1 MRLKP
6 KIAITVGVLL
16 FACALV
22 LWRYGIQ
29 HRARNINSASG
40 PVARLAQHPPLIK
53 TAATNAIPAHKS
65 YRITNTHQ
73 SFAKL
78 LHNPHAIILRN
89 ALIDTEVPVALKIP
103 DHLRA
108 KGAPGSYLV
117 QSDRP
122 LDNGFYAELRKE
134 GASYVSYI
142 PNNAALVKATPEA
155 ATNLAALPDIV
166 AVLPYQPYYKLDS
179 TLLPNAVE
187 QQPETNQLS
196 ITVFPGQRD
205 AALAELVQLG
215 ASLVGEDRSPFGPT
229 LVVNIPSNSLVAVA
243 QMPLAQEIE
252 AYTPRH
258 KANDLTRVIMNVAVD
273 TSSNTPNY
281 LNLTGSNVTV
291 NLNDTGVDATHPDFT
306 PTNRLIGDFPASLF
320 DPDGHGTHVAGIIAG
335 NGKESGTVTNLPPG
349 SVAGASFRGKATNAT
364 LFVQSLDLVFG
375 PFISDA
381 FLQQN
386 ASTNLG
392 PTNLISNNS
401 WGYGSTVYD
410 THAASYDAAT
420 RDAQPN
426 VDGEQPL
433 LFVFAAGN
441 SGNGSGNGIDGESG
455 TINSPATAK
464 NVITVGASDSPRFL
478 TNLVSFDGITTNEAF
493 YDETDNTN
501 LVAPFSSCGNVSLGT
516 EGAYGRFKPDVV
528 APGVFIVSCRS
539 SNYIDPTNATF
550 LTEYP
555 FLGQTV
561 DPNTTNTDN
570 GGYAFFLPPDTSRF
584 TAVITS
590 NLNSPIPFP
599 TNMFIL
605 ADTNFPPAV
614 IVSSNNIYNLTNWNT
629 NDLYYF
635 GVAPPTNS
643 PGPVNYDI
651 TFYLFETNSEGDY
664 FTVLSNM
671 NSGLRPYYRY
681 ETGTS
686 MSAGA
691 VSGFLALMQEFLQQD
706 MGITNPSPA
715 LMKAMLI
722 NGSRSLGLQYDFNVN
737 TQGANEQGWGLPSLP
752 DVLPPSLTN
761 GNPSMILVDQSTNR
775 AMATGQYQ
783 TYTINC
789 TDTNATNFPLRVS
802 LVWTDPP
809 GNPAAGITLVNNLE
823 LTVADASGSNIY
835 VGNNFLSGMIYTQS
849 STPTNLPVGQSDN
862 DVQNVYVNQN
872 TASFTSAGDVINNV
886 QNVYISP
893 SNSIAFPLTIT
904 VSATRVNVNAVTTQT
919 NNVLQDYALVVSS
932 DDPSLS
938 APLTIVTNAITSTNA
953 PLITIASNAVP
964 LLHQRVGAN
973 EPNLYNFTTG
983 STNGAPIQ
991 WHFFIFTNSELVVS
1005 NTTNVAFA
1013 TFLPPNL
1020 SIPRATGS
1028 ADIDLYVYTNA
1039 ISDFSG
1045 FIEAPGGMDAF
1056 ASGAVKSVGRT
1067 GNESIVFTNST
1078 VPVYYVG
1085 VKSEDQQASD
1095 FGFYAVAQQQPFSTS
1110 SADGQSITATGTALP
1125 VAIPD
1130 DTSPTPA
1137 LVFAFM
1143 VNPNPVLNMIRR
1155 TTVTLGIQYP
1165 TVEDLV
1171 GTLQFNDVS
1180 TVLNSYSSVA
1190 AGSGFTNTFDDL
1202 QEDPNSGDILSA
1214 GPGSL
1219 AQYIGMQ
1226 ATGMWL
1232 LTESSQA
1239 RGEGG
1244 NINQYTVSVDLQQPQ
1259 TTGFFVTI
1267 PGQSWFD
1274 DYVDVPNDAT
1284 NMTIYT
1290 LYESEGTNNGSTGPI
1305 GIYLT
1310 NEVGEITFSDYG
1322 SNNISPPGGSL
1333 SLSTNNPVPGWPGA
1347 PPLAGGYWYYGIY
1360 NYSSQPVTLYVQIVF
1375 QESLT
1380 PNLVQTYT
1388 NNEFI
1393 PLTTDG
1399 HTQSQ
1404 ICISNGQQLVDL
1416 QVGLRI
1422 NDTNLDDLVIHL
1434 TSPEGTSVLL
1444 FEDRG
1449 GTNADALGLSLLATN
1464 GTTNLATNFVYTIF
1478 TEDTNLADT
1487 PIKFAPPPYASN
1499 EVTAQANLYSTSFE
1513 DVTNGTYTNGAILD
1527 GWLVTNTIVDVYSNG
1542 TVSLQ
1547 TNDTVGIVTDPAGEI
1562 YGATNLGSNYL
1573 ALTSGRIVQ
1582 TFGVTNTFA
1591 VTNGQPYE
1599 LVFYA
1604 KPMGVTNWW
1613 PANGNTDDLI
1623 SGDTGTIPY
1632 NDVTYSQGEYDKAFT
1647 FSGKGQ
1653 SPDFNTGNEVD
1664 FGTNTGN
1671 FGTNDYTIDFWARVP
1686 AGQTGLYGVMEK
1698 RMECGPWYSYFDIHF
1713 GYESGDAPTTNGA
1726 FFFDN
1731 AGIGTGSSFANFCQV
1746 ISTNQIN
1753 DGKYHHAAFVRHQ
1766 TNLSIYIDGLL
1777 RASGSGSG
1785 VANITNN
1792 VPLRIGNSECVSP
1805 GVGAT
1810 DASQPFQ
1817 GELDEIDIVNR
1828 ALSPAEIYGIYHAG
1842 VLGKYNTNSI
1852 LPNFNLTIDGVETN
1866 NIVLSNSAGGWELF
1880 TNSFTATNNTIT
1892 VEFAG
1897 NPMGVLLDDI
1907 QLIQL
1912 PATNYANYY
1921 LPEEPITPFIG
1932 ENPLGCWTLDVWDT
1946 RQDSPLPTNGELL
1959 SWTLQLTT
1967 SSTNAMLYVLTNGQ
1981 PYNVTNASSNSITY
1995 FAIDVPSYAT
2005 FATNI
2010 LTANSGNSVTLFFDQ
2025 NALPT
2030 GGLPGDYTL
2039 APNVAIGTSSTNT
2052 LSTVGLPP
2060 PLIPGR
2066 RYFLG
2071 VLDNGAG
2078 NANFTIEVNF
2088 NGSTN
2093 EIIPLTNEIPY
2104 TNIVST
2110 NIIGTN
2116 GPEYYSFVAPTNA
2129 IMVTFQILNPSNGEV
2144 DLYAREGLPVPGPSL
2159 FDYASANSGTND
2171 QFIVVTTNSLP
2182 VTLPVWTN
2190 ILPVPKP
2197 TTWYLAAYNPAGVS
2211 NITYSIVASFVTN
2224 TTPATNVTGNSE
2236 MTIIALSNAVPY
2248 TNTALPG
2255 YPTNLLYSFTVTN
2268 NPSGVEFTVT
2278 NLTNVGNVQLL
2289 ADINGFP
2296 TPQDPY
2302 AGSFNVGVTNQIIQ
2316 IVPSANLPSLNGTWY
2331 LSVPNTSNT
2340 NVLYSIEALTNFIV
2354 APPLTALTWSGAVDD
2369 VWDILATSNWVATSN
2384 MSLPYPYQ
2392 NASALTFD
2400 DSAVGPTTINIEE
2413 AVTPGSVAFNNN
2425 ILAYTFNGA
2434 GGISGAPLT
2443 MNGTEPVTLDNSG
2456 ANVFSSV
2463 SIGGGIL
2470 QIGNNDTNGS
2480 LGPTAVVDTG
2490 TGSLI
2495 FDRTDNFTVS
2505 NVISDNGSLSQLG
2518 SGVLTLAG
2526 VNSYTGGTT
2535 ISNGTIIVDNT
2546 NALGSG
2552 TGDFAPVI
2560 IENGGTL
2567 DLGGIPTSY
2576 GPTSPLFDG
2585 MFFKISGAG
2594 ANGAGAIVNNGT
2606 NAQLGGLEVIELTT
2620 GNASIGGSARWDIR
2634 NNAATVKLGG
2644 FSLTKTGTNQ
2654 INMASTS
2661 VNLGNIIVAE
2671 GILSFEGTPN
2681 FRFDPSGTYAITVEP
2696 GGLLGGNLDALGSF
2710 TRAIVLAGGGFTNLS
2725 GSNTSY
2731 LDASITLT
2739 NNSWLGNGAGYEIF
2753 DGIISGS
2760 AALTNLGTGTNV
2772 FAATNTYTGATY
2784 IAQGTLELTNNGSIS
2799 NSATIL
2805 VSSGALLDAS
2815 ERVDQTLTLGT
2826 NQTLINNGL
2835 VAGNT
2840 VAGAGSTVLGT
2851 GNFTGNLTTGAGS
2864 ILSPGPSLTTIGSLT
2879 GNTTITLGAGSTTV
2893 MKLNKALAPGQT
2905 NDILVASNLF
2915 LGGTLVVTNYDNVD
2929 PFVAGDSFRIF
2940 SAANTAGTFGANL
2953 ILPPLPPGLAWTNNF
2968 AGQGGTITV
2977 VNQSAA
2983 SGPGVR
2989 MSITL
2994 SGSNIIFTGTNG
3006 TPFGQYV
3013 ILTSTDMT
3021 APLSTWTPVATNFF
3035 DSNGDFSMT
3044 IAVSNVAAQ
3053 FYILQSQ

>member
-29 HRARNINSASG
+29 HRARNINPASG

-166 AVLPYQPYYKLDS
+166 AVLPYEPYYKLDS

-196 ITVFPGQRD
+196 ITTFPGQRD
-205 AALAELVQLG
+205 AALAELTQLG
-215 ASLVGEDRSPFGPT
+215 ASLIGEDRSPFGPT
-229 LVVNIPSNSLVAVA
+229 FIVNIPSNSLVAVA

-258 KANDLTRVIMNVAVD
+258 KANDLTRVIMNVAVN

-335 NGKESGTVTNLPPG
+335 NGRESYTVTNLPPG
-349 SVAGASFRGKATNAT
+349 TVLGASYRGKATNAT
-364 LFVQSLDLVFG
+364 LFVQSLDLVTG
-375 PFISDA
+375 PYISDS
-381 FLQQN
+381 FLQEN

-401 WGYGSTVYD
+401 WDYDSEVYD
-410 THAASYDAAT
+410 MHAASYDAAT

-441 SGNGSGNGIDGESG
+441 NGNYSG

-464 NVITVGASDSPRFL
+464 NVITVGASDSPRFI
-478 TNLVSFDGITTNEAF
+478 TNLVSEDGVTTNEVF
-493 YDETDNTN
+493 YGDTSSTNT
-501 LVAPFSSCGNVSLGT
+501 VASFSSCGNVDADV
-516 EGAYGRFKPDVV
+516 EGFYGRFKPDVV
-528 APGVFIVSCRS
+528 APGVFTVSCRS
-539 SNYIDPTNATF
+539 SQYTDPSNAVFVTQ
-550 LTEYP
+550 YP
-555 FLGQTV
+555 NLGQVV
-561 DPNTTNTDN
+561 DLKQTNY
-570 GGYAFFLPPDTSRF
+570 YALYIPGDTSG
-584 TAVITS
+584 AELVISS
-590 NLNSPIPFP
+590 NLNSPVPFP
-599 TNMFIL
+599 TNMFIY
-605 ADTNFPPAV
+605 ADTNYPPE
-614 IVSSNNIYNLTNWNT
+614 IVVSTNNFYALTNFNPGDIWF
-629 NDLYYF
+629 F
-635 GVAPPTNS
+635 GVASPTNS
-643 PGPVNYDI
+643 PGPVNYDLNI
-651 TFYLFETNSEGDY
+651 YLFETNYEGDY
-664 FTVLSNM
+664 FQVLSNL
-671 NSGLRPYYRY
+671 NNPLKPYYMY
-681 ETGTS
+681 QSGTS

-691 VSGFLALMQEFLQQD
+691 VSGYLALMQEFLQQD

-722 NGSRSLGLQYDFNVN
+722 NGSRSMGIQYDFNV
-737 TQGANEQGWGLPSLP
+737 TPLGPNEQGWGLPNLINTLP
-752 DVLPPSLTN
+752 GSLTN
-761 GNPSMILVDQSTNR
+761 GKPSMVLIDQSTSN
-775 AMATGQYQ
+775 ALATGQYQ
-783 TYTINC
+783 TYSVNC
-789 TDTNATNFPLRVS
+789 TDTNATNLPVRIT

-809 GNPAAGITLVNNLE
+809 GDPAAGIALVNNLE
-823 LTVADASGSNIY
+823 LTVADATGSNIFI
-835 VGNNFLSGMIYTQS
+835 GNNFPSGGVFTQAT
-849 STPTNLPVGQSDN
+849 TPTNMPPGQSDN
-862 DVQNVYVNQN
+862 DVNNVFVNQG
-872 TASFTSAGDVINNV
+872 TASFTTAGDIINNV
-886 QNVYISP
+886 QNIYINP
-893 SNSIAFPLTIT
+893 TNTPVAFPLTVTI
-904 VSATRVNVNAVTTQT
+904 SATRIDVNAVTTQT
-919 NNVLQDYALVVSS
+919 NNILQDYALVISS
-932 DDPSLS
+932 DDVSTSNQLQI
-938 APLTIVTNAITSTNA
+938 TTNAAASTNA
-953 PLITIASNAVP
+953 PLITIASNNAP

-973 EPNLYNFTTG
+973 EPNLYNFSTS
-983 STNGAPIQ
+983 STNGNYAQ

-1020 SIPRATGS
+1020 SIPRSSGS
-1028 ADIDLYVYTNA
+1028 ADIDMYVYTNPITDFTNF
-1039 ISDFSG
+1039 ISDPLNL
-1045 FIEAPGGMDAF
+1045 EAF
-1056 ASGAVKSVGRT
+1056 AEGAVKSVGRT
-1067 GNESIVFTNST
+1067 GNESVIFTNST
-1078 VPVYYVG
+1078 VPVYYIG
-1085 VKSEDQQASD
+1085 IKSEDQQASD
-1095 FGFYAVAQQQPFSTS
+1095 FGFYGVAQQQPFSTS
-1110 SADGQSITATGTALP
+1110 SADGQSITATGSSLP
-1125 VAIPD
+1125 LFIPNSL
-1130 DTSPTPA
+1130 SPTPA
-1137 LVFAFM
+1137 LAFAFM
-1143 VNPNPVLNMIRR
+1143 FNPNPVLNMIRR
-1155 TTVTLGIQYP
+1155 VTVTEGVQFP
-1165 TVEDLV
+1165 TPDSLY
-1171 GTLQFNDVS
+1171 GTLQHNGAN
-1180 TVLNSYSSVA
+1180 TVLNNFSST
-1190 AGSGFTNTFDDL
+1190 STDPGFTNTYDDL
-1202 QEDPNSGDILSA
+1202 QENPNSGDVTSD

-1219 AQYIGMQ
+1219 TQYINGQ
-1226 ATGMWL
+1226 PDGLWLFAEANSDQSLTGY
-1232 LTESSQA
+1232 LT
-1239 RGEGG
+1239 
-1244 NINQYTVSVDLQQPQ
+1244 QYTVSVDLQQPQ

-1267 PGQSWFD
+1267 PGNSWFD

-1464 GTTNLATNFVYTIF
+1464 GTTNLATNFVYTVF

-1647 FSGKGQ
+1647 FSGIHPHVII
-1653 SPDFNTGNEVD
+1653 SNEVD
-1664 FGTNTGN
+1664 FGTSAGN
-1671 FGTNDYTIDFWARVP
+1671 FGTNDFTMDFWIKVP
-1686 AGQTGLYGVMEK
+1686 AGQTGLYGIAEK
-1698 RMECGPWYSYFDIHF
+1698 RQDCSPYNSYFDIHLGREF
-1713 GYESGDAPTTNGA
+1713 GFDPTTNGA
-1726 FFFDN
+1726 FFFDC
-1731 AGIGTGSSFANFCQV
+1731 ASQGSPASAVNYCDAV
-1746 ISTNQIN
+1746 STNAIN
-1753 DGKYHHAAFVRHQ
+1753 DGKYHHAAFVRQ
-1766 TNLSIYIDGLL
+1766 STNLFIYIDGLL
-1777 RASGSGSG
+1777 SASGSSATG
-1785 VANITNN
+1785 VANITNSQ
-1792 VPLRIGNSECVSP
+1792 PLRLGQSACSDGSGGPNDPTQAFI
-1805 GVGAT
+1805 
-1810 DASQPFQ
+1810 
-1817 GELDEIDIVNR
+1817 GELDEFDTINR

-2182 VTLPVWTN
+2182 VALPVWTN

-2224 TTPATNVTGNSE
+2224 TASATNVTGNSE

-2331 LSVPNTSNT
+2331 LAVPNTSKT

-2384 MSLPYPYQ
+2384 TSLPYPYQ

-2413 AVTPGSVAFNNN
+2413 AVTPGSVTFNNN

-2443 MNGTEPVTLDNSG
+2443 MNGTEPVMLDNSG

-2495 FDRTDNFTVS
+2495 FDRTDNLTVS

-2760 AALTNLGTGTNV
+2760 AALTNLGIGTNV